1 MPEPVSF
8 YVRTMT
14 DRELTHFYGLTA
26 LVITVAVALF
36 QSQRVRSWFFI
47 TFNSWR
53 SSKKDKFNARIQAR
67 IDLISELAASP
78 AKAQAYFFA
87 KAFLLL
93 VLFLVVFFLSVM
105 LLLRTQLIVSTI
117 GFFGFWAWLLF
128 LAGEPFEV
136 AVRLRNPEKALEWLE
151 SQKKP

>member
-1 MPEPVSF
+1 
-8 YVRTMT
+8 MT

-105 LLLRTQLIVSTI
+105 LLLRAQLIMSTI

>member
-1 MPEPVSF
+1 
-8 YVRTMT
+8 MT

>member
-1 MPEPVSF
+1 
-8 YVRTMT
+8 MT
-14 DRELTHFYGLTA
+14 DRELTHFYGITA
-26 LVITVAVALF
+26 IVITLAIALF

-53 SSKKDKFNARIQAR
+53 STKKEKFNARIQAR

-87 KAFLLL
+87 KAFMLL
-93 VLFLVVFFLSVM
+93 VFFLVVFFLSVM
-105 LLLRTQLIVSTI
+105 LLLRAEIIVSTI
-117 GFFGFWAWLLF
+117 GFFGFWAWLLVS
-128 LAGEPFEV
+128 AGEPFEV
-136 AVRLRNPEKALEWLE
+136 AVRLRNPEKALAWLE